1 MICRSSGDKR
11 RCTRRREND
20 KNDGDRFPHDVFLAR
35 PTQVRAQKYVD
46 DARDAVL
53 SSVWPRMIR
62 TDKSSHKPD
71 RRDAAAVQLQ
81 TGREK
86 TCWSSLLVQNARLP
100 VAGPIDGTQ
109 V

>member
-1 MICRSSGDKR
+1 MAIGLRTMTS
-11 RCTRRREND
+11 
-20 KNDGDRFPHDVFLAR
+20 FAR
-35 PTQVRAQKYVD
+35 PTQVTPVMLPLVRLAENM
-46 DARDAVL
+46 
-53 SSVWPRMIR
+53 P
-62 TDKSSHKPD
+62 TDKSSHKSN
-71 RRDAAAVQLQ
+71 RQDAAAVQLQ

>member
-1 MICRSSGDKR
+1 MRATGPAILANQKTSGAL
-11 RCTRRREND
+11 
-20 KNDGDRFPHDVFLAR
+20 VSLAE
-35 PTQVRAQKYVD
+35 
-46 DARDAVL
+46 
-53 SSVWPRMIR
+53 MIR
-62 TDKSSHKPD
+62 TDKSAHRPN
-71 RRDAAAVQLQ
+71 RQDAAAVQLQ